1 MKPKMVSNPKP
12 IFPFDNDERYDDS
25 WIDDEECPC
34 CKLPYSEH
42 SNNQI
47 VKCSLSEIQEVRNG

>member
-1 MKPKMVSNPKP
+1 MVSNPKP